1 VRDGR
6 GVVGGPVFPSFNKSR
21 RDGWARPWQLRLTDV
36 CQDVPT
42 RSARA
47 GGIPLFREHNAF
59 PIASRIDKREHTH
72 TKLHPPKCSSSSS
85 SSQVPVGPGSTKT
98 NQTSQTPSDVDS
110 ENYLPSS
117 GPMNYNKNDND
128 VPRYYY
134 ARLGGLG
141 PKTCVNFVTLFVWK
155 DEEDLRMNGN
165 LLFGETTTQ

>member
-1 VRDGR
+1 MA
-6 GVVGGPVFPSFNKSR
+6 GPDHGNFVWLTSAKTSR
-21 RDGWARPWQLRLTDV
+21 LAVQELEESRYSGNTTHPHTH
-36 CQDVPT
+36 T
-42 RSARA
+42 HTHTK
-47 GGIPLFREHNAF
+47 IF

-85 SSQVPVGPGSTKT
+85 SSQVPVGPGWTKT

-141 PKTCVNFVTLFVWK
+141 PKTCVNFVTLLVGK

-165 LLFGETTTQ
+165 NLLFGETTTQFN